1 VLSHFFSSTLKKILV
16 LVWCTLFLS
25 LDIHAFEFSL
35 KVNQGWA
42 WMSGGDLNKSISG
55 WRQYYEDRQSSS
67 FSSNYTLGELHS
79 TFEVGAEV
87 EVSLSSR
94 WSIGLGAT
102 FLSFGQK
109 GEVSTKLASQE
120 NYTLSPTRQGT
131 ISLEELTS
139 QQPEN
144 EVLTVPVTLSIY
156 YLLPLGGDYSIYLGG
171 GGGLYLSRYRHKE
184 AYTYSFNYTDT
195 QLSADS
201 SVLYVDK
208 YASTGEYTETARTQD
223 FGLHGVAGLDIRL
236 SSSFSIAVEI
246 LGRWVNLEGW
256 EGEKTDS
263 YNWSH
268 TWGVSGVYSE
278 NGQTEES
285 YDGKIWRA
293 EARSDQT
300 GKTYPRLVFS
310 GEKPVSADYTA
321 VRPANISL
329 SGFSARIGLRL
340 RFGKSS

>member
-1 VLSHFFSSTLKKILV
+1 MLSHLFSVTLKRIFVLVLSTV
-16 LVWCTLFLS
+16 FLS
-25 LDIHAFEFSL
+25 LDAPAFEFSL

-42 WMSGGDLNKSISG
+42 WTNGGDLNKSISG

-67 FSSNYTLGELHS
+67 FSSNFTLGELHS

-87 EVSLSSR
+87 VVSLSSR

-102 FLSFGQK
+102 FLSFSQK

-131 ISLEELTS
+131 ISLEEITS
-139 QQPEN
+139 QQPEY
-144 EVLTVPVTLSIY
+144 EVLTVPVTLSVY

-184 AYTYSFNYTDT
+184 AYTYSFNYTDN
-195 QLSADS
+195 QRSADS
-201 SVLYVDK
+201 SVLYVDN
-208 YASTGEYTETARTQD
+208 YTSAGEYTETAKTRD
-223 FGLHGVAGLDIRL
+223 FGLHGIAGLAIKL
-236 SSSFSIAVEI
+236 STSFSIAVEV
-246 LGRWVNLEGW
+246 LGRWVNLDGW

-268 TWGVSGVYSE
+268 TWGVSGIYSE

-285 YDGKIWRA
+285 YDGKIWRV

-310 GEKPVSADYTA
+310 GEKPISADYTA
-321 VRPANISL
+321 VRLANISL

-340 RFGKSS
+340 RFGKSG

>member
-1 VLSHFFSSTLKKILV
+1 VLSHFFSSTLKKIFLLV
-16 LVWCTLFLS
+16 LCTFFLS
-25 LDIHAFEFSL
+25 LGVSAFEFSL

-55 WRQYYEDRQSSS
+55 WRQYYKDRQSSS

-87 EVSLSSR
+87 AVTLSSR
-94 WSIGLGAT
+94 WNIGLGAT

-109 GEVSTKLASQE
+109 GEISTRLASQE

-139 QQPEN
+139 QQPEY

-171 GGGLYLSRYRHKE
+171 GGGLYLSRYRYKE
-184 AYTYSFNYTDT
+184 AYTYSFNYTDN

-208 YASTGEYTETARTQD
+208 YVSTGEYKETAKTQD
-223 FGLHGVAGLDIRL
+223 FGLHGIAGLDIRL
-236 SSSFSIAVEI
+236 STSFSIAVEV
-246 LGRWVNLEGW
+246 LGRWVNLDGW
-256 EGEKTDS
+256 GGEKTDS
-263 YNWSH
+263 YSWTH

-285 YDGKIWRA
+285 HDGKIWRV

-310 GEKPVSADYTA
+310 GEKPASADYTA

-329 SGFSARIGLRL
+329 SGFSARIGLKL
-340 RFGKSS
+340 RFGKSG